1 MAFDKISLFS
11 YLYGNKELENL
22 SANKEVKVSSVEGL
36 ALLTAL
42 SYLENKRKM
51 FFLFPTIYEAENFI
65 QFLGD
70 YVDENET
77 YIFPY
82 DEIFRTSAIGVS
94 PEMNEERLMALSSI
108 HSNKPSILVAHM
120 SSVSLSIMN
129 EKEYEDSLFNIKTG
143 DMITRKELLS
153 RISSLGYLP
162 VDHISQINQYSVRG
176 GILDIYDASYKN
188 PVRLEF
194 FGDEID
200 DIRSFKI
207 EDERSFEH
215 IKEVLIHPASLRLL
229 KKEEIEE
236 GNRHIQELLSVQEK
250 DTDRL
255 AFDDLKER
263 ILQLTETVK
272 QGFLEE
278 IDSRFYSLYKKDTTT
293 LLSYLKDY
301 EKFIYDYQLSM
312 SSLKNALDKEEK
324 YFKKSVKDGNSLQGE
339 SVYLEEKPD
348 FSSYDLIR
356 NGDDGFLLRDCSFHA
371 TNYIQSDI
379 LIREYLRE
387 GYKIRLVLP
396 EPNLTNYEN
405 YLSDRQLQ
413 YTVYPKHSQIMFLE
427 GKLTHGFEIPE
438 EKHVYL
444 SAKEIYGV
452 SSQKSRFLSRYK
464 EAKLIRRYEELKEGD
479 YVVHEVHGVGRYLGV
494 DNIDGLEYL
503 KIQYANEQVFYLPLA
518 QYKMIRKYASREGFA
533 PALDKMGGSTWS
545 RKKSKIRSR
554 ISYLADQLLALYSE
568 RKTKPGFA
576 FPHEEELENE
586 FMRSFSYPYTEGQIK
601 AINEIREDMESPHPM
616 DRLVAGDVGFG
627 KTEIAFNA
635 AFTAI
640 LAHKQVVL
648 LCPTTILSEQHYK
661 VAINRFKEYQP
672 HIEVYNRFISK
683 AKQDEIKK
691 GLENGTIDFVIGTH
705 SLLSDF
711 VKFKNLGLLII
722 DEEQKFGVTHKE
734 KIKEK
739 AKNVDCLT
747 LTATPIPRTMQMSLL
762 GVRSMSLLSQAPV
775 NRMPVKT
782 YVAKQDNELI
792 YEVIGKELDR
802 HGQVYYLHNKISTI
816 DAVAQRLQKKFKTA
830 KVAVVHARMSQ
841 DEIEDVMDEFYQ
853 NDIQI
858 LVCTS
863 IIESGLDIPNVNTII
878 VEDADHFGLAQLYQ
892 IKGRVGR
899 SNRLAYAYFFFHD
912 SGKLTEEARK
922 RLKALKE
929 FTELGSGYKIA
940 MQDLNIRGAGDIL
953 GSEQA
958 GFVDSLGYEAYMEL
972 LEEVIKEKTL
982 QTSALADKNRHDFE
996 LTFSLDAHIPE
1007 EYGTKEQRI
1016 SMYRELSD
1024 CNTDEKIKDFAEKL
1038 KDVYGPYPEEVNS
1051 LLIKKKIENYLN
1063 SGFVSRFVEGLGFYT
1078 ITMSEDFCRK
1088 PQLFKKLDEYLRPLS
1103 VKLRLRVNNQQ
1114 MEFLLTKTK
1123 DYLSDLLY
1131 LVQSLEGAYRQS

>member
-11 YLYGNKELENL
+11 YLYGNQELENL

-108 HSNKPSILVAHM
+108 YSNKPSILVAHM

-263 ILQLTETVK
+263 MLQLTETVK

-312 SSLKNALDKEEK
+312 SSLKDALDKEEK

-371 TNYIQSDI
+371 TSYIQSDI

-396 EPNLTNYEN
+396 EPNLTNY
-405 YLSDRQLQ
+405 
-413 YTVYPKHSQIMFLE
+413 
-427 GKLTHGFEIPE
+427 
-438 EKHVYL
+438 
-444 SAKEIYGV
+444 
-452 SSQKSRFLSRYK
+452 
-464 EAKLIRRYEELKEGD
+464 
-479 YVVHEVHGVGRYLGV
+479 
-494 DNIDGLEYL
+494 
-503 KIQYANEQVFYLPLA
+503 
-518 QYKMIRKYASREGFA
+518 
-533 PALDKMGGSTWS
+533 
-545 RKKSKIRSR
+545 
-554 ISYLADQLLALYSE
+554 
-568 RKTKPGFA
+568 
-576 FPHEEELENE
+576 
-586 FMRSFSYPYTEGQIK
+586 
-601 AINEIREDMESPHPM
+601 
-616 DRLVAGDVGFG
+616 
-627 KTEIAFNA
+627 
-635 AFTAI
+635 
-640 LAHKQVVL
+640 
-648 LCPTTILSEQHYK
+648 
-661 VAINRFKEYQP
+661 
-672 HIEVYNRFISK
+672 
-683 AKQDEIKK
+683 
-691 GLENGTIDFVIGTH
+691 
-705 SLLSDF
+705 
-711 VKFKNLGLLII
+711 
-722 DEEQKFGVTHKE
+722 
-734 KIKEK
+734 
-739 AKNVDCLT
+739 
-747 LTATPIPRTMQMSLL
+747 
-762 GVRSMSLLSQAPV
+762 
-775 NRMPVKT
+775 
-782 YVAKQDNELI
+782 
-792 YEVIGKELDR
+792 
-802 HGQVYYLHNKISTI
+802 
-816 DAVAQRLQKKFKTA
+816 
-830 KVAVVHARMSQ
+830 
-841 DEIEDVMDEFYQ
+841 
-853 NDIQI
+853 
-858 LVCTS
+858 
-863 IIESGLDIPNVNTII
+863 
-878 VEDADHFGLAQLYQ
+878 
-892 IKGRVGR
+892 
-899 SNRLAYAYFFFHD
+899 
-912 SGKLTEEARK
+912 
-922 RLKALKE
+922 
-929 FTELGSGYKIA
+929 
-940 MQDLNIRGAGDIL
+940 
-953 GSEQA
+953 
-958 GFVDSLGYEAYMEL
+958 
-972 LEEVIKEKTL
+972 
-982 QTSALADKNRHDFE
+982 
-996 LTFSLDAHIPE
+996 
-1007 EYGTKEQRI
+1007 
-1016 SMYRELSD
+1016 
-1024 CNTDEKIKDFAEKL
+1024 
-1038 KDVYGPYPEEVNS
+1038 
-1051 LLIKKKIENYLN
+1051 
-1063 SGFVSRFVEGLGFYT
+1063 
-1078 ITMSEDFCRK
+1078 
-1088 PQLFKKLDEYLRPLS
+1088 
-1103 VKLRLRVNNQQ
+1103 
-1114 MEFLLTKTK
+1114 
-1123 DYLSDLLY
+1123 
-1131 LVQSLEGAYRQS
+1131 